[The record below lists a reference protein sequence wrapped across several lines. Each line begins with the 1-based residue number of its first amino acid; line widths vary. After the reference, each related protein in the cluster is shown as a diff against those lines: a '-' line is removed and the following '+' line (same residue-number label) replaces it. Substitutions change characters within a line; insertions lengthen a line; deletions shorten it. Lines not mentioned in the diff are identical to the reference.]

1 MGNHCLEYVLEEL
14 KHIRSE
20 MSEWQK
26 AEDIFEEIQIIS
38 DQFEDINYKI
48 SCIQESFNSLENF
61 QSFMEKVALVQQE
74 MEDQKNK
81 LIENTQRVNEMALEL
96 KGVIA
101 QARSCVNERKD
112 FVKNLG
118 AALQELT

>member
-1 MGNHCLEYVLEEL
+1 MAVKDDIAEINNLIECVHDRLDVYENKVAQMLHRLQVIDNFEYFLNLLEKRLNDFY
-14 KHIRSE
+14 
-20 MSEWQK
+20 
-26 AEDIFEEIQIIS
+26 A
-38 DQFEDINYKI
+38 N
-48 SCIQESFNSLENF
+48 
-61 QSFMEKVALVQQE
+61 MEKLDLKYQDLDE
-74 MEDQKNK
+74 K
-81 LIENTQRVNEMALEL
+81 LSANISKVNEMTLEL